1 MRAVLIDDDVHSLRK
16 LAYLLAKNN
25 VDIIATFSSPFD
37 GYNYIVREKPD
48 IVFLDVDLPDIDG
61 LKLGVTIHKSMP
73 LVSLVYV
80 TSYSQYSLKAYEAHP
95 VDYILKPIDE
105 ERLKKTVEF
114 IRRSLRARG
123 REQESN
129 LKIKCFGRFEMLNG
143 KKPVKFTTAKA
154 QELLA
159 FLICNVNRVI
169 DRNELMD
176 LLFDHRDEKKRTN
189 HFRVTLCRLRKS
201 LAAANIKR
209 EQLVI
214 TNDCAIQIAEGICDY
229 VDFSNF
235 LMRNKSINC
244 SNADQAMKIID
255 SYQQDLL
262 IDIDALWVMEFREYI
277 AVQAEELMHKT
288 AMYYTAISKFEQ
300 AEKILIK
307 LVEMN
312 SVSELGW
319 MSLLDLYIKADMP
332 DKYTYYYRR
341 YAKFMYEELNMK
353 PDSKYT
359 ELYNSYTT

>member
-1 MRAVLIDDDVHSLRK
+1 MRAVLIDDDFHSLHM
-16 LAYLLAKNN
+16 LANLLDKCN
-25 VDIIATFSSPFD
+25 VDIIATFASPFD

-48 IVFLDVDLPDIDG
+48 VVFLEVDLPDIDG
-61 LKLGVTIHKSMP
+61 LELGIAIHKSLP
-73 LVSLVYV
+73 LVSIVYV

-95 VDYILKPIDE
+95 IDYILKPIDE
-105 ERLKKTVEF
+105 ERLKKTIEF
-114 IRRSLRARG
+114 IKRSLRARG
-123 REQESN
+123 REQESK
-129 LKIKCFGRFEMLNG
+129 LKIKCFGRFEVFND

-159 FLICNVNRVI
+159 FLICNVNRGI
-169 DRNELMD
+169 DRTGLMD
-176 LLFDHRDEKKRTN
+176 LLFDRCDEKKRTN

-214 TNDCAIQIAEGICDY
+214 TNDCAIQIADGICDY

-235 LMRNKSINC
+235 LLRNKTIN
-244 SNADQAMKIID
+244 SHNADQAMKIID
-255 SYQQDLL
+255 TFHQDLL

-288 AMYYTAISKFEQ
+288 AMHFMSISKIDQ

-319 MSLLDLYIKADMP
+319 MALLDLYVKAEMP
-332 DKYTYYYRR
+332 EKYTYYYRR
-341 YAKFMYEELNMK
+341 YAKLMNEELNMK
-353 PDSKYT
+353 PDRKYT
-359 ELYNSYTT
+359 ELYNSFNF